1 MKLQLAILF
10 LVLSLSS
17 AYTPTLARELA
28 FMSIIAYDS
37 PANIN
42 AWNCAKCPQ
51 YPMTNVKVFSNS
63 VGDIQGFTGYSAKTN
78 SIILSFRGSSNI
90 QNWIINLSITQV
102 AYAKCSGCKVHNGFL
117 TGYNLVKNTVISQL
131 QALHSLY
138 RNAKIYATG
147 HSLGGAFA
155 VLATPDIKE
164 AFGSITGLYTFGQPR
179 VGNAQFAAWFPS
191 VTATIRVVHYAD
203 IVPHIPPAANGF
215 AHEGT

>member
-1 MKLQLAILF
+1 
-10 LVLSLSS
+10 
-17 AYTPTLARELA
+17 
-28 FMSIIAYDS
+28 MSIIAYDS